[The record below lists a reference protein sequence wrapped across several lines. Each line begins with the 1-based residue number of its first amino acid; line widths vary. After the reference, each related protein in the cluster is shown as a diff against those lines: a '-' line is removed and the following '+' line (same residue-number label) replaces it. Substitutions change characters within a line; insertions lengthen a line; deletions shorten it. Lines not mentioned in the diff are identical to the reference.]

1 MILVA
6 EISVDESAYC
16 ASSRRIDGVHI
27 NLMCSCS
34 SDRLNYES
42 SSSSFVSQVFFEECI
57 IQLVE

>member
-16 ASSRRIDGVHI
+16 ASLRRIDGVHI

-42 SSSSFVSQVFFEECI
+42 SSSFVSQVFFEECI
-57 IQLVE
+57 IQLVQ